1 MTEEHDHDVAV
12 DVSSDDEPP
21 VTADRA
27 TGTVRSTVTEGVE
40 TGVIPL
46 ASGGV
51 LLLSAL
57 RSAIRGQLRAIPK
70 GIVGA
75 TLVRYGV
82 RKRRSSERTE
92 ESAASDAG
100 PDRRGE
106 SEPSAEAAAA
116 SDRPDSGREGRL
128 EPSDGDADGSEESR
142 VEFVDEEGV
151 SEPRSRPATD
161 GEESRDPRRTVD
173 DDPVEIDVSESAM
186 ADEVGE
192 ATGPDPEQAQPAQT
206 EATEP
211 ETTPTEDAPEPA
223 VESHEDDD
231 SSDRGSETDEKA
243 PEDDETGEDGSESS
257 ETGS

>member
-75 TLVRYGV
+75 TLLRYGV

-128 EPSDGDADGSEESR
+128 EPSDDDAEESR

-161 GEESRDPRRTVD
+161 GEESRDPRRTVN
-173 DDPVEIDVSESAM
+173 DDPVEIDVSEPAM
-186 ADEVGE
+186 ADEVSE

-211 ETTPTEDAPEPA
+211 EPTPTEDAPESA
-223 VESHEDDD
+223 VESDEDDD
-231 SSDRGSETDEKA
+231 SSDRDSEADDEVR
-243 PEDDETGEDGSESS
+243 EDDENGEDGTEPN
-257 ETGS
+257 ETDS